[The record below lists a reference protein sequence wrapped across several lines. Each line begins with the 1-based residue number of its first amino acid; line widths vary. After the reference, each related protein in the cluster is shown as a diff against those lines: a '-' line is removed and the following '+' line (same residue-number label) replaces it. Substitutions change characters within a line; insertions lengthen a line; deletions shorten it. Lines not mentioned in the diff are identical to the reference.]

1 MLGAMFASSA
11 IIVDVEVPS
20 AGTGLDVVIT
30 VTSPGKEQPGPAFV
44 QRLCPFCWAGVFPV

>member
-1 MLGAMFASSA
+1 MLGAIFASCA

-30 VTSPGKEQPGPAFV
+30 VTSPGNEQPGPAFV
-44 QRLCPFCWAGVFPV
+44 QRLCPFV